1 MVTKELLKYIK
12 KYKKQKIPDELI
24 KNTLKDA
31 DWPNEDIDK
40 ALGILQG
47 RSFLLIGIRY
57 LLLAILIILA
67 VIAVLLSGDEINT
80 FITKIF

>member
-24 KNTLKDA
+24 KDTLKDA
-31 DWPNEDIDK
+31 DWPSEDINK

-57 LLLAILIILA
+57 LLLATVIILA
-67 VIAVLLSGDEINT
+67 VIAVLLSGDKINNL
-80 FITKIF
+80 IAKIF